1 MNVGPAASLPGDA
14 APPDLAPEEVVNTT
28 LHRVTVAAAIAL
40 AATAPHASAAQEFS
54 ADIVRTPAHGNESAK
69 VYVGSSRMKLES
81 YRNGQPESGAIWD
94 ANAQA
99 MTLLLDT
106 QHAYIGGSNTSLV
119 SKMMAQSGAPPIWRL
134 FHPTSSSDP
143 CSSWNAL
150 MQTYAAHDTSFHT
163 TFACQNQGNDLVG
176 GRSAQ
181 RWLVTSTDRNGR
193 KASGTAWIDSRLHIV
208 SKTQDST
215 GTMQL
220 ANIQEG
226 PQPASVFAIPASYHQ
241 LDMRQMLGRM
251 KLAGG
256 DSIAAAFGK
265 AVKDVGDSAA
275 SNTASAAKTQA
286 TSSVTKKLKGIL
298 RLP

>member
-1 MNVGPAASLPGDA
+1 MK
-14 APPDLAPEEVVNTT
+14 TT
-28 LHRVTVAAAIAL
+28 LHTVTVAAAIAL
-40 AATAPHASAAQEFS
+40 TAVAPHSSAAQEFS
-54 ADIVRTPAHGNESAK
+54 ADVVRTPARAGQSAK
-69 VYVGSSRMKLES
+69 VFVGSSKMKLES
-81 YRNGQPESGAIWD
+81 YENGQPANGAIWD

-99 MTLLLDT
+99 ITLLLDT
-106 QHAYIGGSNTSLV
+106 QHAYMGGSNTSLV

-134 FHPTSSSDP
+134 FHPTSTSDP

-150 MQTYAAHDTSFHT
+150 MQSYAAHDTSFHT
-163 TFACQNQGNDLVG
+163 TFSCQNQGNDVVG
-176 GRSAQ
+176 GRSAT

-193 KASGTAWIDSRLHIV
+193 KETGTAWIDSRLHIV

-215 GTMQL
+215 GSMQL

-226 PQPASVFAIPASYHQ
+226 SQPASVFAIPAGYHQ
-241 LDMRQMLGRM
+241 IDMRQMLGRM

-256 DSIAAAFGK
+256 DSIAAALGK

-286 TSSVTKKLKGIL
+286 TASVTKKLKGIL